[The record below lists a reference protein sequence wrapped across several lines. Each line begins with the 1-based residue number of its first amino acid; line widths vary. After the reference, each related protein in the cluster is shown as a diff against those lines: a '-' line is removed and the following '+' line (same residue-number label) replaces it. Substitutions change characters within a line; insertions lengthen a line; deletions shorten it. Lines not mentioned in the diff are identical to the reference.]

1 MQRLIINTYYTFQ
14 FLLTVLCLVQI
25 ELALAGL
32 VDLVQFELW
41 WLQAIK
47 SSLVV
52 GFVLTLDQRSRL
64 STLLYLPQLTLDIAF
79 LASPSPTVD
88 LLILGL
94 GVSQLIFVILRLR
107 RLDRR
112 FNPLS
117 AEVRGQYRPGWFRN
131 WNRSCIGEIGE
142 SI

>member
-64 STLLYLPQLTLDIAF
+64 STLLYLPQLSLDISF
-79 LASPSPTVD
+79 LVSPSPTFD

-107 RLDRR
+107 RLDRSLNS
-112 FNPLS
+112 FSSDVQSP
-117 AEVRGQYRPGWFRN
+117 YRPGWFRN